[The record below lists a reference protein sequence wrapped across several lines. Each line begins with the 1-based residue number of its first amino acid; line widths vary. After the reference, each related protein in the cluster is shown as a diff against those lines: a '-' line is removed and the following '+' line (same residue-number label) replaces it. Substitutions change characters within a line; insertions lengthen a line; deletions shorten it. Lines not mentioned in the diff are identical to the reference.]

1 MDALVK
7 DRSITGPILVNSI
20 RKLDSTLSIGDV
32 LEKTRYVHLKRVL
45 EDLHAEKFHTGYH
58 VVEYLCKR
66 GLTLEDVQAVLT
78 WYREDSQE
86 VRALVDS
93 GSVPAVYKYMTFRRS
108 MTRQT
113 PWWRSLLC
121 TRSMQG
127 TDPEPSGTL
136 P

>member
-1 MDALVK
+1 MDDLVR

-45 EDLHAEKFHTGYH
+45 EDLQNEKFHTGYH

-66 GLTLEDVQAVLT
+66 GLTLEDVHTVLD
-78 WYREDSQE
+78 WYREFSSE
-86 VRALVDS
+86 VRALIDS
-93 GSVPAVYKYMTFRRS
+93 KSVPAVYRYMTFKS
-108 MTRQT
+108 SKIHPM

-121 TRSMQG
+121 TRNMQG
-127 TDPEPSGTL
+127 TDP
-136 P
+136 